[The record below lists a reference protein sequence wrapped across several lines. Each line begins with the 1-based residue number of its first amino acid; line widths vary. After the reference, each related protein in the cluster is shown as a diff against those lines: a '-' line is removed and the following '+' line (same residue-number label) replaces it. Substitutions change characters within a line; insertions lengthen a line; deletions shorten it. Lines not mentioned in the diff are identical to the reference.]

1 MKKVFLAVLCA
12 GLFFACGN
20 KKQAEQPETLVD
32 TPVVEQT
39 VAEITEEAE
48 PVAEEPVAEAAPA
61 KKTATPAKK
70 TATPAKKTTNNNNS
84 GMTAGKTNEAPSVE
98 DHAKSAANKVANTA
112 IDKAEKETTNAIVNS
127 GKKKR

>member
-70 TATPAKKTTNNNNS
+70 TTNNNS
-84 GMTAGKTNEAPSVE
+84 GMTAGKTNEAPTVE
-98 DHAKSAANKVANTA
+98 QHAKDAANRVANKA
-112 IDKAEKETTNAIVNS
+112 IDKAETESTNAIVNS

>member
-1 MKKVFLAVLCA
+1 MKKVFLAVLSA

-48 PVAEEPVAEAAPA
+48 PVAEEPVAQ
-61 KKTATPAKK
+61 T
-70 TATPAKKTTNNNNS
+70 TPAKKTTTTTKKNNTPSKAEQAGIQKVDENS
-84 GMTAGKTNEAPSVE
+84 TVKKHAENAATN
-98 DHAKSAANKVANTA
+98 VANTA